1 MFARIGSNNVFPPQ
15 FIDPAFNIGNAWK
28 RLIEQGER
36 RMKPECNKRR
46 WVFKIFLISLMITFA
61 VFRTWV
67 SNYASLVLRN
77 VLLFALG
84 ATLDGYATLWC
95 HINNNSALNC
105 EVHMQ
110 THRPSTI
117 QCGVNLGTDTYNFC
131 GA

>member
-1 MFARIGSNNVFPPQ
+1 MLLTI
-15 FIDPAFNIGNAWK
+15 
-28 RLIEQGER
+28 L
-36 RMKPECNKRR
+36 
-46 WVFKIFLISLMITFA
+46 LISLMIALA
-61 VFRTWV
+61 VSRSSV
-67 SNYASLVLRN
+67 SHYASLVLHI
-77 VLLFALG
+77 FFG